1 MEWFSNIVQ
10 READRLDL
18 QHHVLCLTY
27 ASKLYFA
34 PMENPRHALDV
45 GTGTGIWAI
54 DMGRSHAKFRHL
66 NHSTDKLQ
74 PINTLSARSSESTS
88 VQASRRCKQHHAH
101 PSLIVA
107 DRSSVPPNLKFIVD
121 DAEDTWLYQNK
132 FDLIHARLMSGSFAD
147 WPNFFRQAY
156 E

>member
-1 MEWFSNIVQ
+1 MQ

-18 QHHVLCLTY
+18 QHHVLCLTF

-34 PMENPRHALDV
+34 PIENPRHALDV

-54 DMGRSHAKFRHL
+54 DMGRSQSRVGRVKCC
-66 NHSTDKLQ
+66 TDK
-74 PINTLSARSSESTS
+74 S
-88 VQASRRCKQHHAH
+88 ASRPTSRVSGHRHRPQSRPADTVSNIAPTHL
-101 PSLIVA
+101 PSLA
-107 DRSSVPPNLKFIVD
+107 DQCSVPPNLKFIVD

-147 WPNFFRQAY
+147 WPNFFRQSY